1 MSDPTRKETEKPSP
15 PEEEP
20 LTSGFRTEG
29 MEGAAAAAAEAAV
42 TYQFTVYTSFAVYTS
57 NIPYAGT
64 DGDVWV
70 WVDGTGGRSGWLY
83 LDNFEDNFETNKT
96 DYFYF
101 SLPDLG
107 YLSAAWVYF
116 RPLGFNSA
124 WHLATVS
131 VNGRTF
137 TYNQWIVAEG
147 MYRLN
152 AT

>member
-20 LTSGFRTEG
+20 LTSGFRAEGTEDT
-29 MEGAAAAAAEAAV
+29 AAARAAV
-42 TYQFTVYTSFAVYTS
+42 TYQFAVYTS

-152 AT
+152 ATWVPR